1 MEAIILP
8 VEVSADQPVRS
19 DITTEA
25 PARLLLGQTNS
36 ADAETNR

>member
-1 MEAIILP
+1 MAALILP

-25 PARLLLGQTNS
+25 AVRLLLGQTNS
-36 ADAETNR
+36 ADGQINR